1 MIFVIIGSLIANLLG
16 SVWIRKNSETLDI
29 CQTPPPPPLTSD
41 ILGDVFAIC
50 IKGTILRIPS
60 PPKPIIKHS

>member
-1 MIFVIIGSLIANLLG
+1 MLG
-16 SVWIRKNSETLDI
+16 SVWIRKNSKTLDI
-29 CQTPPPPPLTSD
+29 CQTPPTPLPPSLTSD